1 MDVLMKDAKNNVFG
15 MLKQLQVSGM
25 ITKKEY
31 DHKVDLIEKKQN
43 EMQERGQLITFETL
57 MVETGLSK

>member
-1 MDVLMKDAKNNVFG
+1 

-31 DHKVDLIEKKQN
+31 DHKVDLIDKKQK
-43 EMQERGQLITFETL
+43 EMQEKGQPITFESL
-57 MVETGLSK
+57 MIETGL

>member
-1 MDVLMKDAKNNVFG
+1 MKDAKNNVFG

>member
-1 MDVLMKDAKNNVFG
+1 MKDAKNNVFG

-43 EMQERGQLITFETL
+43 EM
-57 MVETGLSK
+57 